1 MRLVSAACVL
11 VLAAAPAASGA
22 DVGRGRSLFVEG
34 CASCHGL
41 DARGIEGRGPS
52 LDGVGAAA
60 ADFYLSTGRM
70 PLAEPDLQPERSDPA
85 YPRADLDALVAYIGS
100 LGGPVIPQPRPDRG
114 RLNRGFRLYTEHCAG
129 CHQIVGQGGVVTGAV
144 PPQLTAATATQIAE
158 AIRVGPHVMPKFP
171 PSQLSDTDVD
181 AIVRYVLTTRD
192 PDDRGGR
199 GIGHLGP
206 IPEGMVAW
214 LVAGAVLVLVSRV
227 IGKPAE

>member
-1 MRLVSAACVL
+1 MVVG
-11 VLAAAPAASGA
+11 APAASGA

-52 LDGVGAAA
+52 LNGVGAAA

-70 PLAEPDLQPERSDPA
+70 PLSQPESQPLRSDPA
-85 YPRADLDALVAYIGS
+85 YPRADIDALVAYIGS
-100 LGGPVIPQPRPDRG
+100 LGGPGIPHPRPERG
-114 RLNRGFRLYTEHCAG
+114 RLNRGFRLYTEDCAG
-129 CHQIVGQGGVVTGAV
+129 CHQIVGQGGVITGAV
-144 PPQLTAATATQIAE
+144 PPQLTAATPTQIAE

-171 PSQLSDTDVD
+171 PSQLSDADVD

-192 PDDRGGR
+192 PDDPGGW
-199 GIGHLGP
+199 GIGHIGP

-214 LVAGAVLVLVSRV
+214 LLAGAALVLVSRV
-227 IGKPAE
+227 IGTRAE